1 MTYPAEI
8 YVYDGAGKWV
18 SVSPHGNGTGGG
30 SSFTLTPATASILGG
45 VKIGSNV
52 SVAGDG
58 TISVDKFSGQY
69 TDLSGAP
76 ALSLVATTGS
86 YTDLTG
92 KPTKV
97 SQFTN
102 DSGYI
107 NLAQVPAAPVSSV
120 NGKTGSITLG
130 AADVGALPDTTSI
143 PSKTSDLTNDSG
155 FINLSQASAA
165 APIQSLTA
173 GNNIALTD
181 DGHGH
186 IKIAAISTGSG
197 GHSGVTSVSGTA
209 PIVVEH
215 GLDTPKISLNVG
227 DGLEVTAKKLTLNV
241 ASIGLKSVA
250 TSGDYNDLINKPSIP
265 PAQVQSDWALSDT
278 SLPAFIK
285 SKPTKLSEFTND
297 PGYINLAQVP
307 AAPVASVNSKT
318 GAVVLTA
325 TDVGALPST
334 TTIPTHTSN
343 LTNDS
348 KFITAADIPTKVSA
362 FTNDAGYIT
371 VAGVPAAPVTSV
383 NSKTGVVVL
392 NAADVGALP
401 DSTAIPTHTSDLT
414 NNSGFINLAQVPVQS
429 IKAGSNVTVS
439 DNGAG
444 TFTINAQGGGY
455 KLPPASR
462 TALGGVKVGDGL
474 NVASDGNISLGD
486 LYLPIKSHD
495 DSVVLQDHNKQ
506 LEVQTKGVTRLK
518 ARDGGV
524 TVFGDIKAGKGVI
537 GSSAGDGLPSILI
550 GNGPAYDPGGG
561 VHSVIQSAKSLKG
574 HVNTVTGF
582 LNQVGF
588 VNCQVVEYRGIVQ
601 SNPEAAFFGTTQV
614 QIYEGFHIS
623 AMPAS
628 LDAKVLSACSI
639 AVAMNDSAT
648 SQRWNIKATGSA
660 PNMLAGNTVIGSSI
674 KPKVALEVH
683 PQRGLAL
690 KTSYAPTS
698 DNANGVRGEIAWDSQ
713 FIYLCIN
720 DNQWRRV
727 KLENFDGTPSTPV
740 IVRGSLTGTH
750 H

>member
-30 SSFTLTPATASILGG
+30 SNFTLTPATASTLGG

-107 NLAQVPAAPVSSV
+107 NLAQVPAASVSSV

-143 PSKTSDLTNDSG
+143 PSKTSDLTNDLG
-155 FINLSQASAA
+155 FVNRSQASAA

-250 TSGDYNDLINKPSIP
+250 TSGDYNDLIH
-265 PAQVQSDWALSDT
+265 Q
-278 SLPAFIK
+278 
-285 SKPTKLSEFTND
+285 PTKLSEFTND

-307 AAPVASVNSKT
+307 ASPVASVNSKT

-392 NAADVGALP
+392 NATDVGALP
-401 DSTAIPTHTSDLT
+401 DSTAIPTHTSNLT
-414 NNSGFINLAQVPVQS
+414 NNSGFITLAQVPVQS
-429 IKAGSNVTVS
+429 IKAGNNVTVS
-439 DNGAG
+439 DDGAG
-444 TFTINAQGGGY
+444 TFTINAQGGGGGY
-455 KLPPASR
+455 TLSPANR

-495 DSVVLQDHNKQ
+495 DSVVLQDYNKQ
-506 LEVQTKGVTRLK
+506 LEVQTEGVTRLK
-518 ARDGGV
+518 ARAGGV
-524 TVFGDIKAGKGVI
+524 TVFGDMKAGRGVL
-537 GSSAGDGLPSILI
+537 GSSAGDGLPTLQL
-550 GNGPAYDPGGG
+550 GGGAAYDPAGGTAA
-561 VHSVIQSAKSLKG
+561 VFQSLKSLKG
-574 HVNTVTGF
+574 NVAVVSGVM
-582 LNQVGF
+582 NQVGF
-588 VNCQVVEYRGIVQ
+588 VNCQVGTYRGFVQ
-601 SNPEAAFFGTTQV
+601 SNPDTAFFGTTQV

-648 SQRWNIKATGSA
+648 SERWNIKATGSA
-660 PNMLAGNTVIGSSI
+660 PNMLAGNTVIGSSN
-674 KPKVALEVH
+674 KPDVALEVH
-683 PQRGLAL
+683 PKRGIAL

-698 DNANGVRGEIAWDSQ
+698 DHATGVRGEIAWDSQ
-713 FIYLCIN
+713 FIYLCVN
-720 DNQWRRV
+720 DNDWRRV
-727 KLENFDGTPSTPV
+727 ALENFDGTPSTFV
-740 IVRGSLTGTH
+740 KVRGSLTGTH
-750 H
+750 N